1 MGSFQFLQAGECG
14 WIMTDLSY
22 QTSLATYTTAV
33 TTLAMARTTY
43 ALSVTAHT
51 EAVTEAARLK
61 LDCECA
67 TQSAHTVAWADANAD
82 NDINAA
88 AWAQAHHIDCVVD
101 HIDEADCSFGPAPGL
116 TQPTLCDDIESVSC
130 AAESGSAAPVAPE
143 TAAPET
149 ACDAHDA
156 AVSFVDGCGMS
167 STTWTSTGSQD
178 GITMNIDGLSM
189 GSAGVFFNAPRGR
202 SVNYNIGPD
211 AHAQLSIE
219 IWFKETASTS
229 SLGWIIGHDNG
240 GYDRAINIHDHRF
253 GGVAAPPGRT
263 YSSTLGYPS
272 LNQWYHVVATYNQGQ
287 SSGNTV
293 FMRQLGGA
301 LQSQAL
307 PVTRNNGGGLTSFDV
322 GGLTSYGNHHVHADI
337 AVVRVFE

>member
-1 MGSFQFLQAGECG
+1 LYTHSTHSSYETFSRAGA
-14 WIMTDLSY
+14 IVN
-22 QTSLATYTTAV
+22 Q
-33 TTLAMARTTY
+33 
-43 ALSVTAHT
+43 
-51 EAVTEAARLK
+51 
-61 LDCECA
+61 
-67 TQSAHTVAWADANAD
+67 
-82 NDINAA
+82 
-88 AWAQAHHIDCVVD
+88 
-101 HIDEADCSFGPAPGL
+101 
-116 TQPTLCDDIESVSC
+116 
-130 AAESGSAAPVAPE
+130 
-143 TAAPET
+143 
-149 ACDAHDA
+149 CDAHDA

-189 GSAGVFFNAPRGR
+189 GSAGVFFDAPRGR

-219 IWFKETASTS
+219 IWFKETASTA

-307 PVTRNNGGGLTSFDV
+307 PVTRSNGGGLTSFDV
-322 GGLTSYGNHHVHADI
+322 GGLTSYANHHVHADI
-337 AVVRVFE
+337 AVVRVFEKILTEAEVNELYDSRPASLN